1 MPIFIFLLTL
11 TTPLPATQEN
21 KKVTSNSEIIAKK
34 DFDKRC
40 GCRQGG
46 IGVVGPPGSTG
57 SQGATGDI
65 GPTGTTGTNGSNGA
79 TGATGATGAIGPT
92 GATGTN
98 GSNGATGATGATGA
112 IGPTGATGTNGI
124 NGATGATG
132 ATGDIGPTGATGT
145 NGINGATGATGAT
158 GAQGPAVI
166 LDYAYIY
173 NLTVQDVG
181 VEDDVVFDTN
191 GILTLGFTHA
201 PLSSIIVIVEEGI
214 YKVDFSVSG
223 TEPNQFALFLNGV
236 VVPGTVYGSGAGT
249 QQNTGQAIFPIGAGD
264 ALTLRNHSSAAAVGL
279 ASVIGGTQANVNA
292 SISILKLSP

>member
-1 MPIFIFLLTL
+1 MIIRSIIIYIILPIFIFLLTL

-79 TGATGATGAIGPT
+79 TGATGATGA
-92 GATGTN
+92 
-98 GSNGATGATGATGA
+98 
-112 IGPTGATGTNGI
+112 
-124 NGATGATG
+124 
-132 ATGDIGPTGATGT
+132 IGPTGATGT